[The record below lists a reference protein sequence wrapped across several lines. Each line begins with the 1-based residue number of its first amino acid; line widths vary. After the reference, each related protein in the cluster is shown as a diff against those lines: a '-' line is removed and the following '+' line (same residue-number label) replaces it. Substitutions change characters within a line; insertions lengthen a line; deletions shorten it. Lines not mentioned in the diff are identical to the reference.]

1 MVRVRPV
8 RAASEIQL
16 SASTPRSVAD
26 AGVGLCPQP
35 ARFTLA
41 SVNKVSEI
49 SSSTVI
55 RSERFAFTWV
65 QVTELVQ
72 QVAAKL
78 GGGQ

>member
-1 MVRVRPV
+1 M
-8 RAASEIQL
+8 
-16 SASTPRSVAD
+16 
-26 AGVGLCPQP
+26 
-35 ARFTLA
+35 
-41 SVNKVSEI
+41 NKVSEI